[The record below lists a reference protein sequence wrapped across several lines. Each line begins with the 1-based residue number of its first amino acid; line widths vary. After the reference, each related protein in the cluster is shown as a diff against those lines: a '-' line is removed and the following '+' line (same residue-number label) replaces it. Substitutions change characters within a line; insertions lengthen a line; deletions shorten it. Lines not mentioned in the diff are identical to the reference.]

1 MKRKYCLLISTINN
15 IEEARKIASYL
26 VQNHFVA
33 CVNLVPGI
41 ESIYWWENKV
51 LSDAEIL
58 MLMKTE
64 ASKIANVKKAIRE
77 LHSYDT
83 PELIVVPIR
92 GGMKRYLQW
101 VSESVRVKSK

>member
-1 MKRKYCLLISTINN
+1 MKRKYCLLISTINH
-15 IEEARKIASYL
+15 IEEARKIASHL
-26 VQNHFVA
+26 VQNHYVA
-33 CVNLVPGI
+33 CVNLVRGI

-51 LSDAEIL
+51 ASDTEIL

-64 ASKIANVKKAIRE
+64 ASQIRNVQKAIRE
-77 LHSYDT
+77 LHTYDT